1 MTIAFVRHG
10 QTEWNRI
17 GRVQGVTD
25 IPLNDTGRQQ
35 ALETAHSLAEE
46 ERTWSLITSSPLSRA
61 RETAQIIADH
71 LEETLG
77 DPVEALREQNYGV
90 AEGVSIDE
98 FNARWP
104 NREFE
109 GGESSEQLADRALRV
124 LDHLDQAE
132 PNGHVLAVSHGALI
146 RRLIS
151 VVADVDYHD
160 IPAIENS
167 ALTILEKDQDGQWQ
181 VVLINN
187 EPVERVLPQPPGL
200 VTLNPA
206 GSAEGMCTVEG
217 VCS

>member
-46 ERTWSLITSSPLSRA
+46 ERKWSLITSSPLSRA

-206 GSAEGMCTVEG
+206 GSAEGTCTVEG